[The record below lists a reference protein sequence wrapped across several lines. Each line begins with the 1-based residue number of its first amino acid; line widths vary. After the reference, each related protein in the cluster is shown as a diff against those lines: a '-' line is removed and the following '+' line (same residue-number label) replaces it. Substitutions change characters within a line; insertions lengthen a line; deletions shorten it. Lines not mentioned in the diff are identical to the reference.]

1 MGVRRKNRWRVWH
14 LAKVR
19 GGGARSVRGDGQCGC
34 GAARGLKTPIQRLTK
49 VLEGYEQLLARVLCG
64 GEFGFRCFRPRGRRK
79 ARLGRRR
86 RAASGMTRPRGF
98 RLPAPKNFFLYGKA
112 TGAWTFFSVP
122 GTQKRHLGHVE
133 YFGHTQFEW

>member
-64 GEFGFRCFRPRGRRK
+64 GGVGFRCFRPRGGASAPRE
-79 ARLGRRR
+79 
-86 RAASGMTRPRGF
+86 AAERSVRMTRPRGASGPPSLKQNF
-98 RLPAPKNFFLYGKA
+98 TVFAVHQTKSFPLYVAASRTPTPCVGQRL
-112 TGAWTFFSVP
+112 
-122 GTQKRHLGHVE
+122 H
-133 YFGHTQFEW
+133 